1 MPKCLVRSGKRP
13 PTETRRLM
21 LDALGELLERKA
33 PWDVR
38 ASEVAAA
45 SGTTQPNFYSHFRNI
60 EEAILARSQQV
71 WSSYPQAK
79 LLACLEE
86 GLEGGSLEALERFF
100 ALTVEF
106 WTAHGGLLRAV
117 SRLSGDDHPS
127 LRGFRHQAQDPLIE
141 RCAATIRE
149 ARELGAL
156 PGLLHPVLA
165 ANAALR
171 FLDEAASHYQVIRE
185 AGDFS
190 SDDISVTVTLQFR
203 SLLCG
208 TSSEGS

>member
-1 MPKCLVRSGKRP
+1 MSKCFSRSGKRP
-13 PTETRRLM
+13 PTETRRVM
-21 LDALGELLERKA
+21 LEALGELLERKA

-60 EEAILARSQQV
+60 EDAILARSQQV
-71 WSSYPQAK
+71 WAIYPQEQ
-79 LLACLEE
+79 LAAHLDE
-86 GLEGGSLEALERFF
+86 GLGGGSLEALQRFF
-100 ALTVEF
+100 VLTVEF
-106 WTAHGGLLRAV
+106 WKAHGGLLRAV

-127 LRGFRHQAQDPLIE
+127 LREFRHQAQDVLIA
-141 RCAATIRE
+141 RCAAAIHRAQEFGT
-149 ARELGAL
+149 LSSKL
-156 PGLLHPVLA
+156 YPQLA

-185 AGDFS
+185 AGEFS
-190 SDDISVTVTLQFR
+190 SEEIVLTVTLQFR

-208 TSSEGS
+208 ESV

>member
-1 MPKCLVRSGKRP
+1 MPKCPVRSGKRP
-13 PTETRRLM
+13 PNETRRLM

-60 EEAILARSQQV
+60 EDAILARSQQV
-71 WSSYPQAK
+71 WARYPQEQLVAY
-79 LLACLEE
+79 LDE
-86 GLEGGSLEALERFF
+86 GLGSGEQKALQRFF

-106 WTAHGGLLRAV
+106 WQAHGGLLRAV

-127 LRGFRHQAQDPLIE
+127 LREYRHQAQDLLIE
-141 RCAATIRE
+141 RCAAAVRGAQ
-149 ARELGAL
+149 ARAAL
-156 PGLLHPVLA
+156 SRHLHPLLA

-185 AGDFS
+185 AGEFS
-190 SDDISVTVTLQFR
+190 NEEIALTVTLQFR

-208 TSSEGS
+208 ESS